1 MERDPLEYEVL
12 RESCNYILQHTS
24 HRPKTAIIFGTG
36 IDPYVDGL
44 SELVEEAD
52 VISFSDVPNFPKLQS
67 TQDHQ
72 GRIIIG
78 LLNKVPVFFME
89 GRYHAYEGYSLR
101 QTVIPIRVMKLF
113 GIESIIATSAGG
125 GLNKAIQ
132 VGDIMVLSDHIYL
145 PGFACQNPLRGPH
158 DDRFGPRFFPTNDL
172 YNVTYRRI
180 ARKVGFKLRLEGLIR
195 EGVYAMVGGP
205 NYETVAELKMLRE
218 LGVDCVGMSTIP
230 ETMVAHQC
238 GIKVFAC
245 SLITNQ
251 CIAEYGTGL
260 EIKQSEVL
268 ETCRR
273 RAPDLK
279 RFIIE
284 LIQRMNEEGN

>member
-1 MERDPLEYEVL
+1 MASRDPLDYEVL
-12 RESCNYILQHTS
+12 KESTNYILQHTD
-24 HRPKTAIIFGTG
+24 HRPKIGIIFGTG

-44 SELVEEAD
+44 TTLVEDAD
-52 VISFSDVPNFPKLQS
+52 VISFSDIPNFPQLRHNDNS
-67 TQDHQ
+67 N
-72 GRIIIG
+72 GRILIG
-78 LLNKVPVFFME
+78 LLNKVPVFIME

-101 QTVIPIRVMKLF
+101 QTVVPIRVMKLL

-158 DDRFGPRFFPTNDL
+158 DERFGPRFFPTNDL
-172 YNVTYRRI
+172 YSTTYRRM
-180 ARKVGFKLRLEGLIR
+180 ARKVGVSLRLEGLIR

-230 ETMVAHQC
+230 ETMVAHHC

-260 EIKQSEVL
+260 EIKQKEVM
-268 ETCRR
+268 ETCKR

-279 RFIIE
+279 MFITE
-284 LIQRMNEEGN
+284 LVKKMHEE